1 MKRALRT
8 LLDRDALDADMDAEM
23 RHHIELETKELIDNG
38 LSPSEAR
45 RQAAIA
51 FGGVD
56 RQKEQS
62 IDDSGVAWLID
73 LRRDVRIAVKTV
85 RRYPT
90 FAITA
95 TLALS
100 LAIAV
105 NTTMFSILDA
115 MIHPRAGARRP
126 EQLYT
131 VKYFGDVR
139 RKVDFRES
147 AAALAAAG
155 RMFGAITQY
164 ASKGQTIQ
172 RGSFYQ
178 EAKVIVAR
186 PNFFTLLGVQ
196 PIAGRLSPGGDD
208 QSIHASLVIS
218 DRLAASFYARGESPL
233 GTQILLDDIPHTVI
247 GVTTRYSGMNGLDQ
261 DVWAFAAENEQLYGV
276 RLLRLNDDVTLDQ
289 AKERLK
295 TLAAQLAQAAGDP
308 TRDTRFYLEPMVQ
321 QFHADRFHYALVGAG
336 IAILLVA
343 CTNLA
348 NLQLARGLGRSSE
361 LALRAS
367 LGASRRQIIA
377 QLVIESALLAA
388 GALLLA
394 LSLTIV
400 GNALVRATV
409 PESIGNYV
417 VEPHFSWRMIA
428 FAAIAAVACV
438 IAVGLIPALRV
449 SRVEL
454 NEMLKRRAGTGAH
467 KSNRRVYG
475 MLVIAQIAFTLP
487 LVSAA
492 TLTTRAAARASSI
505 DYLVR
510 ESFGYDPTPLMS
522 VVLRLAVDSARPVP
536 IADLTTTFVE
546 RARAVQGVNDA
557 ATSRIGLASSLT
569 MDGPDGG
576 FKMLPTPMWT
586 YMVVSP
592 AYFRTMG
599 YPMEEGKD
607 FSDGGHTEPGVIV
620 DRQTADYLWPGQ
632 PVVGR
637 LIKFGDARSNEP
649 YLRIQGVVG
658 DRLTPEARDRRR
670 AARLTRLGAVYR
682 VMTVGDT
689 EPKPRDGSTFLMLT
703 VKANHEPHRVAIALR
718 RALEEGTLMQ
728 PSVQLQADYLGINRE
743 RTVTTF
749 VAGLFTTFGVLALVL
764 SALGVYAIVAQSVVD
779 RKREVAVRIALGAN
793 PKQIIRALLREGNAL
808 VLAGVA
814 IGLYMA
820 KETIAWLGMFLGEND
835 MTNAPLFALICVA
848 LFAMMVGAALVP
860 AMKATQLDPMDV
872 LRAE

>member
-8 LLDRDALDADMDAEM
+8 LLDRDGLEADMDAEM
-23 RHHIELETKELIDNG
+23 RHHIELETEELVHRG
-38 LSPSEAR
+38 LSPDEAR

-62 IDDSGVAWLID
+62 LDESGVAWLID
-73 LRRDVRIAVKTV
+73 LRRDVRIAFKTL

-115 MIHPRAGARRP
+115 MIHPRAGARKP
-126 EQLYT
+126 EQLY
-131 VKYFGDVR
+131 VVRYFGDVR
-139 RKVDFRES
+139 QKVDFRES
-147 AAALAAAG
+147 ANALAAAG
-155 RMFGAITQY
+155 RMFGSITQY
-164 ASKGQTIQ
+164 ASKEQTLQ

-178 EAKVIVAR
+178 DGRVIVAR
-186 PNFFTLLGVQ
+186 PNFFTLLGVRAT
-196 PIAGRLSPGGDD
+196 AGRLAPGSDE
-208 QSIHASLVIS
+208 QSIHNAVVIS

-233 GTQILLDDIPHTVI
+233 GTQISLDDLPHTVI
-247 GVTTRYSGMNGLDQ
+247 GVTTRYSGMSGLDQ
-261 DVWAFAAENEQLYGV
+261 DVWTFATENEQLYGV
-276 RLLRLNDDVTLDQ
+276 RLIRLNDNVTLDQ

-367 LGASRRQIIA
+367 LGATRRQIVA
-377 QLVIESALLAA
+377 QLVIESALLAV

-394 LSLTIV
+394 LSLTII

-409 PESIGNYV
+409 PQSIGNYV
-417 VEPHFSWRMIA
+417 VEPQSSWRMIV
-428 FAAIAAVACV
+428 FAAIAAGVCV

-454 NEMLKRRAGTGAH
+454 NEMLKSRAGTGAH
-467 KSNRRVYG
+467 KANRRVYG
-475 MLVIAQIAFTLP
+475 ILVIVQIAFTLP
-487 LVSAA
+487 LVCAA
-492 TLTTRAAARASSI
+492 ILTTRAAARASSMG
-505 DYLVR
+505 YLVH
-510 ESFGYDPTPLMS
+510 EAFGYDPTPLMN
-522 VVLRLAVDSARPVP
+522 VVLRVAADTARPVP

-546 RARAVQGVNDA
+546 RARSVQGVNDA
-557 ATSRIGLASSLT
+557 AIARIGHVSSLT
-569 MDGPDGG
+569 VDGPDGG
-576 FKMLPTPMWT
+576 WKMLPTPMWT
-586 YMVVSP
+586 YMVVTP
-592 AYFRTMG
+592 AYLRTIG
-599 YPMEEGKD
+599 FPMEEGED
-607 FSDGGHTEPGVIV
+607 FNEGGHTESGVIV

-632 PVVGR
+632 PAVGR

-658 DRLTPEARDRRR
+658 DRLTPDARDRRR
-670 AARLTRLGAVYR
+670 VARLTRLGMVYR
-682 VMTVGDT
+682 VTTVGET
-689 EPKPRDGSTFLMLT
+689 EPKTRDGSTFLTLT
-703 VKANHEPHRVAIALR
+703 AKATHEPQRVALALR
-718 RALEEGTLMQ
+718 RALEAGTLMQ
-728 PSVQLQADYLGINRE
+728 PRVQLHAEYLGINRQ
-743 RTVTTF
+743 RIVTKF

-779 RKREVAVRIALGAN
+779 RKREVAVRIALGAT
-793 PKQIIRALLREGNAL
+793 PKQIIHALLREGNVL

-820 KETIAWLGMFLGEND
+820 KGTIAWLGVFLGEND

-860 AMKATQLDPMDV
+860 AIKATQLDPMDV